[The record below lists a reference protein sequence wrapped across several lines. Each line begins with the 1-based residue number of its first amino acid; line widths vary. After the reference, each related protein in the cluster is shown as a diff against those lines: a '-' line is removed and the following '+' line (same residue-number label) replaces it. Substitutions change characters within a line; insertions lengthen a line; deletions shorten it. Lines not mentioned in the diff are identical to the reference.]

1 MNRLIAADNIANTI
15 NEYLADAGW
24 TVDGHTFFQRD
35 PLTNCTHNLM
45 AAFQVQFERDLQS
58 TKQLKSSIFLIK
70 SQVLL
75 G

>member
-15 NEYLADAGW
+15 NDYLADAGW
-24 TVDGHTFFQRD
+24 SIDGVSFFQRD
-35 PLTNCTHNLM
+35 PLTGCSHNFM

-58 TKQLKSSIFLIK
+58 IKNIKSSIFLIK
-70 SQVLL
+70 SQISL